1 MSLAS
6 TNELDGGVCM
16 HTAAVVCEPLLIRHG
31 AETGTETGSETGEPK
46 AVDRDC
52 DAGGLEGNGWV
63 GYVVEARI
71 AAIQNLIKE

>member
-6 TNELDGGVCM
+6 TNELDGRICM
-16 HTAAVVCEPLLIRHG
+16 RTAAVVREPLLTRHG

-52 DAGGLEGNGWV
+52 DAGGLEWGSWV
-63 GYVVEARI
+63 GYVVEARV
-71 AAIQNLIKE
+71 AAIQNLVKE